1 VREPNQ
7 VFVQVAPTGDLQ
19 PAVPDGVG
27 SSAAGGVR
35 WSAAGVEVRWSPAA
49 GVPASASSP
58 QLASQPDLGGAAV
71 LVSAAGGISRVALR
85 WDEPVSA
92 NALILGDAWERSYG
106 DLQWRHLQPDRFLP
120 WYWLGHDEKTG
131 QTFGA
136 GVDVHPGAFCSWTVD
151 QTGFTLWLD
160 LRNGGGPTQLAGREL
175 TAAVV
180 RSFED
185 AGTPWLTLH
194 AAVEAMSQRV
204 TLKDIGPIV
213 GANNWYYAYGEGF
226 DNKAVLQD
234 AATVVELAD
243 GHPVK
248 PFSVVDD
255 GWNPG
260 GNASGGPW
268 ESGISGLFDDMAET
282 AAAIKEI
289 GARPGLW
296 FRPLLSREQGPWGRT
311 GQSDGFGRSLD
322 PTHPE
327 VVDLIRADLRRFKE
341 WGFELVKHDF
351 STYDL
356 FGRFGPAMGA
366 RLADDGWQFHDTSRT
381 TAEIILD
388 LYGEMRAAS
397 DGVVLIGCNTVG
409 HLAAGLVD
417 VQRTGDDTSGRDW
430 ERTRKMGINSLAFR
444 LPQHN
449 RFFTVDADCVPCTP
463 QTPWELNRQFLELV
477 ARSGTALF
485 VSVDPAARTA
495 RTDRDLGDG
504 IRLALSGGNA
514 AEGGIEPLDWLVN
527 TTPVDWRTGTGTA
540 RYAWSRPWG
549 ADPVVD

>member
-1 VREPNQ
+1 MREPDQ
-7 VFVQVAPTGDLQ
+7 VFVQLDPAGDLR
-19 PAVPDGVG
+19 PAT
-27 SSAAGGVR
+27 AAGGR
-35 WSAAGVEVRWSPAA
+35 WSATGADVGWSGGEVA
-49 GVPASASSP
+49 VTAS
-58 QLASQPDLGGAAV
+58 
-71 LVSAAGGISRVALR
+71 GGISRVALR
-85 WDEPVSA
+85 WDEPVA
-92 NALILGDAWERSYG
+92 PGALVLGDAWERSYG
-106 DLQWRHLQPDRFLP
+106 DLQWRHLQSERFLP
-120 WYWLGHDEKTG
+120 WYWLGHDEQTG
-131 QTFGA
+131 RTFGA

-151 QTGFTLWLD
+151 RTGFTLWLD
-160 LRNGGGPTQLAGREL
+160 LRNGGGPTQLGGREL

-194 AAVEAMSQRV
+194 AAVEAMSSKIA
-204 TLKDIGPIV
+204 LSDIGPVV

-226 DNKAVLQD
+226 DEKAVLQN

-243 GHPVK
+243 GHPVR

-260 GNASGGPW
+260 GNGSGGPW
-268 ESGISGLFDDMAET
+268 ESGIPGLFDNLAGT
-282 AAAIKEI
+282 AAAVKEI

-296 FRPLLSREQGPWGRT
+296 FRPLLSREQGPWGRA
-311 GQSDGFGRSLD
+311 GQSDGFGRTLD

-327 VVDLIRADLRRFKE
+327 VLDLVRADLRRFKD

-366 RLADDGWQFHDTSRT
+366 RLTSDGWQFHDTTRT
-381 TAEIILD
+381 TAEIVLE
-388 LYGEMRAAS
+388 LYREIRSAA
-397 DGVVLIGCNTVG
+397 DVVLIGCNTVG

-430 ERTRKMGINSLAFR
+430 ERTRKMGVNSLAFR

-449 RFFTVDADCVPCTP
+449 RFFILDADCVPCTP
-463 QTPWELNRQFLELV
+463 QTPWELNRQFLDLV
-477 ARSGTALF
+477 ARSGSALF

-504 IRLALSGGNA
+504 IRLALSGGDA
-514 AEGGIEPLDWLVN
+514 TDGGIEPLDWLHD
-527 TTPVDWRTGTGTA
+527 TTPTVWRAAAGTTRYDW
-540 RYAWSRPWG
+540 SSPWG
-549 ADPVVD
+549 ADPAAD